1 MTHQRAQFVPINS
14 ISSHLSVVAGRTGT
28 RCNIGRPQMRWED
41 GLKLAREVMSSRAT
55 SLKGNNALTIGTRIR
70 NAFLELSDT
79 VQALYAQSSS

>member
-1 MTHQRAQFVPINS
+1 
-14 ISSHLSVVAGRTGT
+14 
-28 RCNIGRPQMRWED
+28 MRWED